1 MHANSIDPWTHEHV
15 YLGDR
20 HDHRERRTW
29 AVVGVTAAM
38 MVVEIVGGT
47 LYGSMALVADGWH
60 MSTHAAALAIAALAY
75 RLARR
80 HAHDR
85 RFTFGTGKLGDLAAF
100 ANAIILAMIALY
112 IGLESAGRLF
122 QPVTIEFSEAIPI
135 AIAGLAVNLGS
146 VWLLHDAGHHGH
158 RHDHHDH
165 HDHHHGHHD
174 HHDHHGHVEHDTN
187 YRAAYLHVFAD
198 ALTSVLAIL
207 ALLGGL
213 IYGWTWLD
221 PVMGLVG
228 TVVIAAW
235 SFGLVKS
242 SGAVLLD
249 TVPAPGLEA
258 EIRGRLE
265 IQGDRVSDCHIWRIG
280 PGHRAAVISI
290 VTHAPKPPAAYKARV
305 ADLPELSH
313 VTVEVQTCPDAP
325 HVAERAGNPFPSV
338 H

>member
-1 MHANSIDPWTHEHV
+1 MHANSVDPWTHEHV

-29 AVVGVTAAM
+29 AVVAVTAAM

-60 MSTHAAALAIAALAY
+60 MSTHAAALGIAALAY
-75 RLARR
+75 RFARR

-112 IGLESAGRLF
+112 VGLESASRLL
-122 QPVTIEFSEAIPI
+122 QPVAIEFSEAIPI
-135 AIAGLAVNLGS
+135 AIAGLMVNLGS
-146 VWLLHDAGHHGH
+146 VWLLHDAGQGGHGH
-158 RHDHHDH
+158 GHHHHHDS
-165 HDHHHGHHD
+165 HDHHHV
-174 HHDHHGHVEHDTN
+174 HHDHHGHTDHDTN

-228 TVVIAAW
+228 TAVIAAW
-235 SFGLVKS
+235 SVGLVKS
-242 SGAVLLD
+242 AGAVLLD

-258 EIRGRLE
+258 EIRTRLE
-265 IQGDRVSDCHIWRIG
+265 THGDRISDCHIWRIG
-280 PGHRAAVISI
+280 PGHSAAVLSI
-290 VTHAPKPPAAYKARV
+290 VTHTPKPPAAYKALV
-305 ADLPELSH
+305 ADMPELSH
-313 VTVEVQTCPDAP
+313 VTVEVQPCPDAP
-325 HVAERAGNPFPSV
+325 HTASGA